1 MQMLDI
7 DVNGPKTWLA
17 LVTYV
22 GIDCRID
29 YPYCSRYV
37 VWRDGICRRASRIAI
52 PLYNS
57 EELKQFQKIV
67 KKYGQTLYPPY
78 YLN

>member
-1 MQMLDI
+1 M
-7 DVNGPKTWLA
+7 LA
-17 LVTYV
+17 LIVESTIHIAADTLYGEMGYV
-22 GIDCRID
+22 GGSVKL
-29 YPYCSRYV
+29 PS
-37 VWRDGICRRASRIAI
+37 
-52 PLYNS
+52 LYNS